1 MMDSSFEGRSPVS
14 LIPRLAAPIT
24 CLTIVGLGIGLS
36 IPLLTFEMEAA
47 GITSSWIGANT
58 AIPSLAAILL
68 APLAPK
74 LAGLIG
80 TSNLILAA
88 LLVAAVSLAMFLLPW
103 PFWMWF
109 PLRFVFGAAIYYI
122 FVISEFWI
130 NASID
135 DSRRGFVL
143 GIYATI
149 LAMGFASGPLILTM
163 ARPGTAMPYLVGI
176 AIFILGMIPILIWR
190 KLAPE
195 IKVQKNTNIFRFFWT
210 SPTSALAAFTFGAL
224 ETGTFALLS
233 IYALRHGFSVAD
245 AAFAL
250 AMTALGSVFFQIP
263 LGLVADRI
271 DRRLVLIFC
280 AIAGLTGTLLLPYAM
295 NTALLFPMLVMWGG
309 IIVGLYTVGLA
320 HLGARFSGEDLLSA
334 NSLFIFLYALGSLI
348 SPVLIGQGMDI
359 WDPEGYIGVTTM
371 FISLFLVVAIMRWM
385 RNPRILRPAKTR
397 DTA

>member
-1 MMDSSFEGRSPVS
+1 MS
-14 LIPRLAAPIT
+14 LISRIAAPIT

-36 IPLLTFEMEAA
+36 IPLLTFEMERA
-47 GITSSWIGANT
+47 GISSLMIGANT

-68 APLAPK
+68 APLAPRI
-74 LAGLIG
+74 AGMIG

-88 LLVAAVSLAMFLLPW
+88 LLVAAISFAMFLLPL

-109 PLRFVFGAAIYYI
+109 PVRFFFGAAIYYI

-135 DSRRGFVL
+135 DKRRGLVL
-143 GIYATI
+143 GLYATI
-149 LAMGFASGPLILTM
+149 LALGFASGPLILTI
-163 ARPGTAMPYLVGI
+163 AEPGTPMPYLVGI
-176 AIFILGMIPILIWR
+176 AIFIVGTIPILVWR
-190 KLAPE
+190 KLAPRIE
-195 IKVQKNTNIFRFFWT
+195 VKKGTNIFRFFWV

-224 ETGTFALLS
+224 ETGSFSLMA

-250 AMTALGSVFFQIP
+250 AMIALGSVFFQIP
-263 LGLVADRI
+263 LGLIADKV

-280 AIAGLTGTLLLPYAM
+280 ALTGLIGALLLPVII
-295 NTALLFPMLVMWGG
+295 NTVFLFPMLIIWGG
-309 IIVGLYTVGLA
+309 IVVGMYTIGLA
-320 HLGARFSGEDLLSA
+320 HLGARFSGQDLLSA
-334 NSLFIFLYALGSLI
+334 NSLFVFLYALGSLI

-359 WDPEGYIGVTTM
+359 WNPEGYVGVTVV
-371 FISLFLVVAIMRWM
+371 FIGLFLVVAVWRWL
-385 RNPRILRPAKTR
+385 RNPRILRRAITR